1 MNFIVF
7 LSTNLLK
14 NRYRP
19 IMEREHIIKN
29 IQGLAERIKSNASDT
44 DSLLTDVAHL
54 YEMAILLKHLP
65 YEARTNGTIKEEKIE
80 VIAEKKNAEPLDLFS
95 LAETAVPEKIET
107 PLPATTPKKETPKTA
122 PVKKKA
128 DESVAEKL
136 QHNKIFDLKSAI
148 GINEKF
154 QFINEL
160 FDGNMKEYT
169 VAVDQIN
176 SFSSL
181 TEAESYIANLKEVYK
196 WKPDN
201 HIADNF
207 KELVERR
214 FA

>member
-1 MNFIVF
+1 
-7 LSTNLLK
+7 
-14 NRYRP
+14 
-19 IMEREHIIKN
+19 MEREHLIKE
-29 IQGLAERIKSNASDT
+29 IQDLAERIRTNTSDA
-44 DSLLTDVAHL
+44 DSLLTDVSHL
-54 YEMAILLKHLP
+54 YEMVILLKHLP
-65 YEARTNGTIKEEKIE
+65 EEVKTNGEIKETKEVVVAEDKTEKE
-80 VIAEKKNAEPLDLFS
+80 NTEPLDLFS
-95 LAETAVPEKIET
+95 STLPAEPEKIET
-107 PLPATTPKKETPKTA
+107 APPAPKIETPKVTTA
-122 PVKKKA
+122 KKKI
-128 DESVAEKL
+128 DESVVEKL
-136 QHNKIFDLKSAI
+136 QHNKITDLKSVI

-176 SFSSL
+176 SFSSN
-181 TEAESYIANLKEVYK
+181 TEAEFYIANLKEIYK